1 MSPVKERAIDVDGS
15 RWVVS
20 VVVEGQGWDADLPDR
35 RRSWLKLET
44 DGERRFI
51 SPLPEG
57 WESWPDDELR
67 SQLRRAPTSNRRS

>member
-1 MSPVKERAIDVDGS
+1 MRPVNERVIEVDGCE
-15 RWVVS
+15 WVVS

-35 RRSWLKLET
+35 RKSWLKLESES
-44 DGERRFI
+44 ERRFI

-67 SQLRRAPTSNRRS
+67 SQLRRAPRSNRRS